1 MDFIV
6 SRATADISKMSSL
19 YLGVRLPEKPYER
32 LKLDDVNLSTT
43 NIVDLKIDAEKLLNF
58 SHSELGA

>member
-1 MDFIV
+1 MNIN
-6 SRATADISKMSSL
+6 RSKMSSL

-32 LKLDDVNLSTT
+32 VKLDDINLSTT

-58 SHSELGA
+58 SHTDLGAYLLFQ